1 MYELFESIIIGTD
14 ITVDVYL
21 LCLLAAGVCGVV
33 TALAASFRSHASKSF
48 LTSLVL
54 LPMIVCTVIAMV
66 NGNVGTGIAVMG
78 AFSLIRF
85 RSVPGKA
92 RDIVVIFLAMTAGL
106 ACAGGYVGIA
116 LLFTV
121 IVSLGMVVLSLIP
134 LGNERSMD
142 LHITIPE
149 SLRYADEFAD
159 LFSKYTKAHRLI
171 QAKTTNM
178 GSLYKLHY
186 RVEMKDAKQG
196 QAFIDEL
203 RCHNG
208 NLEIAL
214 CEILAGVEEL

>member
-1 MYELFESIIIGTD
+1 MLELFDSIIVGSD
-14 ITVDVYL
+14 ITLATYL
-21 LCLLAAGVCGVV
+21 LCLLAAAACGVL

-48 LTSLVL
+48 LSSLIL

-106 ACAGGYVGIA
+106 ACAGGYLGIA
-116 LLFTV
+116 LVFTL
-121 IVSLGMVVLSLIP
+121 IVSLGMVIVTLIP
-134 LGNERSMD
+134 MGSERCMD

-149 SLRYADEFAD
+149 SLRYANEFD
-159 LFSKYTKAHRLI
+159 DVFHKYLKSHRLMR
-171 QAKTTNM
+171 ARTTNM
-178 GSLYKLHY
+178 GSLYKLDY

-203 RCHNG
+203 RCRNG
-208 NLEIAL
+208 NLEISL
-214 CEILAGVEEL
+214 CDIMGGAEEL

>member
-1 MYELFESIIIGTD
+1 MLELFDSIIIGTD
-14 ITVDVYL
+14 ITLDVYL
-21 LCLLAAGVCGVV
+21 ICLLAAGACGVL

-48 LTSLVL
+48 LTSLIL

-66 NGNVGTGIAVMG
+66 NGNIGTGVAVMG

-116 LLFTV
+116 LVFTL
-121 IVSLGMVVLSLIP
+121 IVGLGMVIISLVP
-134 LGNERSMD
+134 MGNERCMD

-149 SLRYADEFAD
+149 SLRYANEFDD
-159 LFSKYTKAHRLI
+159 LFSKYLKSHRLV

-186 RVEMKDAKQG
+186 RVEMKDTKQG
-196 QAFIDEL
+196 QAFIDDL
-203 RCHNG
+203 RCRNG
-208 NLEIAL
+208 NLEISL
-214 CEILAGVEEL
+214 CEIMGGMEEL

>member
-1 MYELFESIIIGTD
+1 MLELFDSIIVGND
-14 ITVDVYL
+14 ITLDVYL
-21 LCLLAAGVCGVV
+21 ICLLAAGACGVL

-48 LTSLVL
+48 LTSLIL

-66 NGNVGTGIAVMG
+66 NGNIGTGVAVMG

-116 LLFTV
+116 LVFTL
-121 IVSLGMVVLSLIP
+121 IVGLGMVITSLVP
-134 LGNERSMD
+134 MGNERCMD

-149 SLRYADEFAD
+149 SLRYANEFDD
-159 LFSKYTKAHRLI
+159 LFSKYLKSHRLV

-196 QAFIDEL
+196 QAFIDDL
-203 RCHNG
+203 RCRNG

-214 CEILAGVEEL
+214 CEVMGSMEEL

>member
-1 MYELFESIIIGTD
+1 MLD
-14 ITVDVYL
+14 IFDTILISADIDILTYL
-21 LCLLAAGVCGVV
+21 LCLASAGACGVLS
-33 TALAASFRSHASKSF
+33 ALAASFRTHASKSF
-48 LTSLVL
+48 LTSLIL

-106 ACAGGYVGIA
+106 ACAGGYVAIA
-116 LLFTV
+116 LLFTLIVCLGMV
-121 IVSLGMVVLSLIP
+121 IVSLIP
-134 LGNERSMD
+134 MGSERSMD

-149 SLRYADEFAD
+149 SLRYANEFDD
-159 LFSKYTKAHRLI
+159 LFDKYLKAHRLV
-171 QAKTTNM
+171 QVKTTNM

-203 RCHNG
+203 RCRNG

-214 CEILAGVEEL
+214 CEVMGSVEEL